1 MNANKLKKQ
10 NSKKRLDDRTI
21 SGTDGSR
28 NQASFGHPLTRT
40 RLGFRSGRTNERTN
54 ERDNEQIDGRTDAN
68 STTLHQQDQHQHQQ
82 HQPRRRRRAASV
94 ESGMADEKGRARRR
108 RRRGGD
114 ESGRNL
120 ASRRQ
125 NWRHPLRSHG
135 DTAWERHLAG
145 HPQGLL
151 LLCPNNRPNR
161 DRLKSGPV
169 QDYVSSGDDGSQAR
183 PDDSLLISVTNA
195 GAVGVGAAGAA
206 LAYPSTS
213 FPCSTAPLHRPTIR
227 LYRYWQFLWVIALVG
242 CVDVGVVLCALKRSG

>member
-54 ERDNEQIDGRTDAN
+54 ELDNEQIDGRTDAN

-94 ESGMADEKGRARRR
+94 ESGMADEKGRASRR

-145 HPQGLL
+145 HPQGHKASSSSALTIGRTAIDWNQVPFRITSPL
-151 LLCPNNRPNR
+151 GMM
-161 DRLKSGPV
+161 DRR
-169 QDYVSSGDDGSQAR
+169 QD
-183 PDDSLLISVTNA
+183 
-195 GAVGVGAAGAA
+195 
-206 LAYPSTS
+206 
-213 FPCSTAPLHRPTIR
+213 PTT
-227 LYRYWQFLWVIALVG
+227 LYWLV
-242 CVDVGVVLCALKRSG
+242 